1 MTRALPA
8 AGQRLAG
15 RWYGVRMEKLRLEE
29 LSAANVVAANSMTL
43 KRGQEAFLAPTARL
57 EEFVN
62 TQSAWQ
68 RVVFDGDEP
77 VAFVMANFD
86 PEVDREEYRSSI
98 LRMYVAGEAQRR
110 GVGTFTVDQ
119 VAAEAKRLG
128 FDSVFAVW
136 EEDELGPGDFFR
148 AVGFEIIGEN
158 EYGEAIGRKSL

>member
-1 MTRALPA
+1 M
-8 AGQRLAG
+8 
-15 RWYGVRMEKLRLEE
+15 RWYGVRMENLRLEE
-29 LSAANVVAANSMTL
+29 LSAANVVAANGMTL
-43 KRGQEAFLAPTARL
+43 KRGQEAFLAANAKL

-68 RVVFDGDEP
+68 RVIFDGDEP

-98 LRMYVAGEAQRR
+98 LRMYVAGDAQRK
-110 GVGTFTVDQ
+110 GIGSYTVEQ
-119 VAAEAKRLG
+119 VAGEAKRLG

-136 EEDELGPGDFFR
+136 EDDELGPGKFFR

-158 EYGEAIGRKSL
+158 EYGESIGRKAI

>member
-1 MTRALPA
+1 
-8 AGQRLAG
+8 
-15 RWYGVRMEKLRLEE
+15 MENLRLEE
-29 LSAANVVAANSMTL
+29 LNAANIVAANGMTL
-43 KRGQEAFLAPTARL
+43 KRGQEAFLAGNARL

-68 RVVFDGDEP
+68 RVVFDGDQP

-98 LRMYVAGEAQRR
+98 LRMYVAGDAQRK
-110 GVGTFTVDQ
+110 GVGSFTVEQ
-119 VAAEAKRLG
+119 VAEEAKRQG

-136 EEDELGPGDFFR
+136 EEGETGPGKFFQ

-158 EYGEAIGRKSL
+158 EFGESIGRKSL

>member
-1 MTRALPA
+1 
-8 AGQRLAG
+8 
-15 RWYGVRMEKLRLEE
+15 MENLRLEE
-29 LSAANVVAANSMTL
+29 LSAANIVAANGMTL
-43 KRGQEAFLAPTARL
+43 KRGQEAFLAANARL

-68 RVVFDGDEP
+68 RVIFDGDEP

-86 PEVDREEYRSSI
+86 AEVDRDEYRSSI

-119 VAAEAKRLG
+119 VAEEAKRLG
-128 FDSVFAVW
+128 FDSIYAVW

-148 AVGFEIIGEN
+148 AVGFEVIGEN
-158 EYGEAIGRKSL
+158 EFGEAIGRKGI

>member
-1 MTRALPA
+1 MTT
-8 AGQRLAG
+8 
-15 RWYGVRMEKLRLEE
+15 LRLEE
-29 LSAANVVAANSMTL
+29 LNAANIVAANGMTL
-43 KRGQEAFLAPTARL
+43 KRGQEAFLAANARL

-110 GVGTFTVDQ
+110 GVGSFTVEQ
-119 VAAEAKRLG
+119 VAEEAKRLG
-128 FDSVFAVW
+128 FEHLFAVW
-136 EEDELGPGDFFR
+136 EEGDLGPGKFFQ
-148 AVGFEIIGEN
+148 AVGFEVIGEN
-158 EYGEAIGRKSL
+158 EYGEAIGRKTL

>member
-1 MTRALPA
+1 MTT
-8 AGQRLAG
+8 
-15 RWYGVRMEKLRLEE
+15 LRLEE
-29 LSAANVVAANSMTL
+29 LNAANIVAANGMTL
-43 KRGQEAFLAPTARL
+43 KRGQEAFLAANARL

-98 LRMYVAGEAQRR
+98 LRMYVAGDAQRR
-110 GVGTFTVDQ
+110 GVGSYTVEQ
-119 VAAEAKRLG
+119 VAEEAKRLG
-128 FDSVFAVW
+128 FEHLFAVW
-136 EEDELGPGDFFR
+136 EEGDLGPGKFFQ

-158 EYGEAIGRKSL
+158 EYGEAIGRKTL

>member
-1 MTRALPA
+1 MTT
-8 AGQRLAG
+8 
-15 RWYGVRMEKLRLEE
+15 LRLEE
-29 LSAANVVAANSMTL
+29 LNAANIVAANGMTL
-43 KRGQEAFLAPTARL
+43 KRGQEAFLAANTRL

-86 PEVDREEYRSSI
+86 PEVAREEYRSAI

-110 GVGTFTVDQ
+110 GVGSYTVEQ

-128 FDSVFAVW
+128 FDHLYAVW
-136 EEDELGPGDFFR
+136 EEGDLGPGKFFQ

-158 EYGEAIGRKSL
+158 EFGEAIGRKTL

>member
-1 MTRALPA
+1 MTT
-8 AGQRLAG
+8 
-15 RWYGVRMEKLRLEE
+15 LRLEE
-29 LSAANVVAANSMTL
+29 LNAANIVAANGMTL
-43 KRGQEAFLAPTARL
+43 KRGQEAFLAANARL

-110 GVGTFTVDQ
+110 GVGSYTVEQ
-119 VAAEAKRLG
+119 VAEEAKRLG
-128 FDSVFAVW
+128 FEHLFAVW
-136 EEDELGPGDFFR
+136 EEGDLGPGKFFQ
-148 AVGFEIIGEN
+148 AVGFEVIGEN
-158 EYGEAIGRKSL
+158 EYGEAIGRKTL